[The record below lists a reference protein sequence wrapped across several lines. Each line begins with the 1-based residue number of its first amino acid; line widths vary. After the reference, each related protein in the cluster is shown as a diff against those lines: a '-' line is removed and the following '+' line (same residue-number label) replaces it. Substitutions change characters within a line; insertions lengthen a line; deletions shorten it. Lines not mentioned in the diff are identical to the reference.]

1 MNESE
6 FDRETT
12 QLLQQS
18 PDRLHYVVYVD
29 TKLIQYCLRENKH
42 AKTFHYE
49 Y

>member
-6 FDRETT
+6 FDRETP

-18 PDRLHYVVYVD
+18 PDLHYVVYVD

-42 AKTFHYE
+42 AKTFYYE